1 MPSDRV
7 ADAGSDTA
15 DEATPGLR
23 SPLNVRIEDSGRDL
37 VMLHGGGGGIDDL
50 AELCGL
56 LGSGRRVISPD
67 QRGHGRSPG
76 GPEISYAAQARET
89 AELLDDLD
97 VKAADIVGWSDGG
110 IVGLLLARDRP
121 DLVNRLVAIS
131 ANAALESKP
140 PALTDR
146 SLEFLGAMKGDD
158 LDMPAGRETLPG
170 AAEEWPAT
178 AAQIVEMWRAGPELA
193 IADLGRIKA
202 PVLYLAAD
210 ADIVPTE
217 HTVAMQQA
225 TPGAQLAILPGA
237 NHRLPQQRAAEV
249 AAIVE
254 RFLAG

>member
-1 MPSDRV
+1 V
-7 ADAGSDTA
+7 ADAAA
-15 DEATPGLR
+15 DATPGLH
-23 SPLNVRIEDSGRDL
+23 SPLNVRIEGSGRDL

-50 AELCGL
+50 AELRGL
-56 LGSGRRVISPD
+56 LASDRRVISPD

-89 AELLDDLD
+89 AELLDELD

-131 ANAALESKP
+131 ANAALESDP
-140 PALTDR
+140 PALTER
-146 SLEFLGAMKGDD
+146 SREFLGAMKGDD
-158 LDMPAGRETLPG
+158 LEMPAGRETLPG
-170 AAEEWPAT
+170 SADEWPAT
-178 AAQIVEMWRAGPELA
+178 AAQMVAMWRAGPDLA
-193 IADLGRIKA
+193 IADLSQIKA

-225 TPGAQLAILPGA
+225 TPGAQLAILPDA

-254 RFLAG
+254 RFLGR

>member
-1 MPSDRV
+1 M
-7 ADAGSDTA
+7 
-15 DEATPGLR
+15 R
-23 SPLNVRIEDSGRDL
+23 SPLNVRIEGSGRDL

-50 AELCGL
+50 AELRGL
-56 LGSGRRVISPD
+56 LADGRRVIAPD

-89 AELLDDLD
+89 AELLDELD

-121 DLVNRLVAIS
+121 DLVSRLVAIS
-131 ANAALESKP
+131 ANAALESDP

-146 SLEFLGAMKGDD
+146 SREFLGAMKSDD
-158 LDMPAGRETLPG
+158 LDMPAGRDALPN
-170 AAEEWPAT
+170 AAAEWPAT
-178 AAQIVEMWRAGPELA
+178 AAQLLAMWRAGPDLS
-193 IADLGRIKA
+193 IADLERITA
-202 PVLYLAAD
+202 RVLYLAAD

-217 HTVAMQQA
+217 HTVAMQRA
-225 TPGAQLAILPGA
+225 TPGAHLAILPDA

-254 RFLAG
+254 RFLAR

>member
-1 MPSDRV
+1 V
-7 ADAGSDTA
+7 ADAAAG
-15 DEATPGLR
+15 ATPGLH
-23 SPLNVRIEDSGRDL
+23 SPLNVRIEGSGRDL

-50 AELCGL
+50 AELRGL
-56 LGSGRRVISPD
+56 LASDRRVISPD

-89 AELLDDLD
+89 AELLDELD

-121 DLVNRLVAIS
+121 DLVHRLVAIS

-140 PALTDR
+140 PALTER
-146 SLEFLGAMKGDD
+146 SREFLGAMKGDD
-158 LDMPAGRETLPG
+158 LEMPAGRETLPG
-170 AAEEWPAT
+170 SADEWPAT
-178 AAQIVEMWRAGPELA
+178 AAQMVAMWRAGPDLA
-193 IADLGRIKA
+193 IADLSQIKA

-225 TPGAQLAILPGA
+225 TPGAQLAILPDA

-249 AAIVE
+249 VAIVE
-254 RFLAG
+254 RFLGR